1 MKQVL
6 VITLLGF
13 FSFQGNAQTLK
24 KTKELVIAKTWD
36 KAKES
41 IDLTIANPKLK
52 KEEMA
57 EAYYLKG
64 KIYVNIASTP
74 AFKSLV
80 ANPRELH

>member
-24 KTKELVIAKTWD
+24 KTKELVISKTWD

-41 IDLTIANPKLK
+41 IDLTIANPSCIFFSKFSKRMSTNKKLQ
-52 KEEMA
+52 
-57 EAYYLKG
+57 
-64 KIYVNIASTP
+64 
-74 AFKSLV
+74 
-80 ANPRELH
+80 

>member
-41 IDLTIANPKLK
+41 IDLTIANPKLRK
-52 KEEMA
+52 KKW
-57 EAYYLKG
+57 LKH
-64 KIYVNIASTP
+64 ITLRV
-74 AFKSLV
+74 KSM
-80 ANPRELH
+80 